1 MLSTKEFWIVT
12 TASSAPVEQVSKFY
26 RLAHDLIQCYK
37 TFIARVRMRAGIP
50 LFWVLFIIAFNSA
63 AAEEVMHYKLWGSP
77 DGRHGY
83 QVELLRLA
91 MEKTAGEYSAYTL
104 TENNQ
109 SMGSIRGRREVA
121 KGVLVNI
128 YASPARLI
136 RDSQDSELITIPV
149 PLLKGLLGYRK
160 LIIRKADSAMFAS
173 IGNEEF
179 LKSLKAGHGRGWP
192 DIAVYRENG
201 YQVVDSGRFPDLFLM
216 LDQKRF
222 DYLPL
227 GIMEADQALRTY
239 ASTLNTLD
247 TVTAFYLYYPFP
259 VFFHVSAS
267 EPLLAERLE
276 KGLQRAVTD
285 GSRDEL
291 FNRHFSSQLRE
302 LDREDYLLFVL
313 NNSAIEP
320 SLGLS
325 EPLLAPGRTIK
336 NSRGG
341 Q

>member
-1 MLSTKEFWIVT
+1 
-12 TASSAPVEQVSKFY
+12 
-26 RLAHDLIQCYK
+26 
-37 TFIARVRMRAGIP
+37 MRAGIL
-50 LFWVLFIIAFNSA
+50 LFWVLFVTAFDTA

-83 QVELLRLA
+83 QIELLKLA
-91 MEKTAGEYSAYTL
+91 MEKTAGEYPAYTL
-104 TENNQ
+104 TENNE

-121 KGVLVNI
+121 KGALVNI
-128 YASPARLI
+128 YASPARFG
-136 RDSQDSELITIPV
+136 RDSQDSKLITIPI

-160 LIIRKADSAMFAS
+160 LIIRKADSEIFAN
-173 IGNEEF
+173 IPNEEF
-179 LKSLKAGHGRGWP
+179 LKSLKLGQGRGWP

-201 YQVVDSGRFPDLFLM
+201 YQVVDSGLFPDLFLM

-227 GIMEADQALRTY
+227 GIMEADRALRTY
-239 ASTLNTLD
+239 ASKLSTLD
-247 TVTAFYLYYPFP
+247 TVTSFYLYYPFP

-276 KGLQRAVTD
+276 KGLQTAVSD
-285 GSRDEL
+285 GSRNEL

-302 LDREDYLLFVL
+302 LDRDDYLLFVL
-313 NNSAIEP
+313 NNSAIES

-325 EPLLAPGRTIK
+325 EPLLAPRRIGE
-336 NSRGG
+336 NSSRF
-341 Q
+341 